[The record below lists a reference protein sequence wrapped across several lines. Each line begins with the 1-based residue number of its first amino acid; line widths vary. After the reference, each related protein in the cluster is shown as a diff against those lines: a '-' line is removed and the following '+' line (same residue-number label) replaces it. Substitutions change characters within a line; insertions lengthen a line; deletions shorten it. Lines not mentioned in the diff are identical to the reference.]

1 LIYRGRFVKKF
12 SKEGAMFSDKVELKD
27 FEKQDPEYQDLLR
40 RVLAIQADC
49 EIGGPN
55 LYVKDI
61 LPTAPTKL
69 DQLIV
74 ARTAAEEMDHF
85 RKMARLA
92 GDIGVD
98 VSYTLSRPNQ
108 ERYVEAFRGTITTW
122 EDFAVFGFLVDRVG
136 RFQLEEFI
144 GATYLPLARVVE
156 DPDIIREEEGHIDFG
171 TNATAEFAAKGG
183 ESKEIIQKA
192 VDYWYPKGLD
202 MFGNSKSYRSER
214 YIFWGLKRRPN
225 AVARQEYKDE
235 IDALILKMGLQL
247 PDPNKGRLYT

>member
-1 LIYRGRFVKKF
+1 
-12 SKEGAMFSDKVELKD
+12 MFTDKVELND

-55 LYVKDI
+55 LSVKDI
-61 LPTAPTKL
+61 LPNAPSKL

-108 ERYVEAFRGTITTW
+108 ERYVEVFRCYITSW
-122 EDFAVFGFLVDRVG
+122 ADYAVFGVLFGRVG

-144 GATYLPLARVVE
+144 DAT
-156 DPDIIREEEGHIDFG
+156 
-171 TNATAEFAAKGG
+171 
-183 ESKEIIQKA
+183 
-192 VDYWYPKGLD
+192 
-202 MFGNSKSYRSER
+202 
-214 YIFWGLKRRPN
+214 
-225 AVARQEYKDE
+225 
-235 IDALILKMGLQL
+235 
-247 PDPNKGRLYT
+247 

>member
-1 LIYRGRFVKKF
+1 
-12 SKEGAMFSDKVELKD
+12 MFTDKVELKD
-27 FEKQDPEYQDLLR
+27 FDKMDPEYQDLLR

-61 LPTAPTKL
+61 LPNAPTKL

-74 ARTAAEEMDHF
+74 ARTAAEELDHF

-98 VSYTLSRPNQ
+98 VSYVMSWPNQ
-108 ERYVEAFRGTITTW
+108 KRYVEAFRGQITTW

-136 RFQLEEFI
+136 RFQLEEFLDC
-144 GATYLPLARVVE
+144 TYLPLARVVE
-156 DPDIIREEEGHIDFG
+156 DPDIIREEEGHVDYG
-171 TNATAEFAAKGG
+171 TNLSAEFAAKGG
-183 ESKEIIQKA
+183 EFKERIQRA
-192 VDYWYPKGLD
+192 VDYWYVKGLD
-202 MFGNSKSYRSER
+202 MFGNSVSRRSER
-214 YIFWGLKRRPN
+214 YMHWGLKRRPN
-225 AVARQEYKDE
+225 AVARQQYKDE

-247 PDPNKGRLYT
+247 PDPNKGRLTT

>member
-1 LIYRGRFVKKF
+1 
-12 SKEGAMFSDKVELKD
+12 MFKDKVELKD
-27 FEKQDPEYQDLLR
+27 FEKMDPEYQDLMR

-61 LPTAPTKL
+61 LPNAPTKL

-74 ARTAAEEMDHF
+74 ARTAAEELDHF

-98 VSYTLSRPNQ
+98 VSYVMNWPNQ
-108 ERYVEAFRGTITTW
+108 KRYVEAFRGQITTW

-136 RFQLEEFI
+136 RFQLEEFLDC
-144 GATYLPLARVVE
+144 TYLPLARVVE
-156 DPDIIREEEGHIDFG
+156 DPDIIREEIGHVDYG
-171 TNATAEFAAKGG
+171 TNLAAEFAAKGG
-183 ESKEIIQKA
+183 EYKERIQRA
-192 VDYWYPKGLD
+192 VNYWYVKGLD
-202 MFGNSKSYRSER
+202 MFGNSVSRRSER
-214 YIFWGLKRRPN
+214 YMHWGLKRRPN
-225 AVARQEYKDE
+225 AVARQQYKDE

-247 PDPNKGRLYT
+247 PDPNKGRLTT

>member
-1 LIYRGRFVKKF
+1 
-12 SKEGAMFSDKVELKD
+12 MFTDKVDLKD

-40 RVLAIQADC
+40 RVLSIQADC

-61 LPTAPTKL
+61 LPNAPTKL

-74 ARTAAEEMDHF
+74 ARTAAEEMDHY
-85 RKMARLA
+85 RKIAKLA

-98 VSYTLSRPNQ
+98 VSFVLSRPNKD
-108 ERYVEAFRGTITTW
+108 RYVEAFRGEIKTW
-122 EDFAVFGFLVDRVG
+122 EDYAVFGFLIDRVG

-144 GATYLPLARVVE
+144 GCTYLPLARVVE
-156 DPDIIREEEGHIDFG
+156 DPEMIREEEGHIDFG
-171 TNATAEFAAKGG
+171 VNASAEWAAKGG
-183 ESKEIIQKA
+183 ESKAKIQKA
-192 VDYWYPKGLD
+192 VNYWYVKGLD

-214 YIFWGLKRRPN
+214 YMHWGLKRRTN
-225 AVARQEYKDE
+225 AEARALYKEE
-235 IDALILKMGLQL
+235 IDGLLKKMDLEI